1 MHDGGAGRRCLRTL
15 TVCLL
20 LSVIAASDG
29 LAGEWENM
37 RESYDNKLR
46 AQAKRIAEI
55 EARERRVPADQVKR
69 ADEITRDRITG
80 IKGSLKSGG
89 KTRSL
94 ADTAERASGD
104 ARALIDVY
112 REHGDYLDIVMSE
125 WGTEGVEWRKL
136 RESIAALQKSLGHAN
151 ADLRRR
157 SRLPRRRPCACRSRA
172 CSRRS
177 PGSRPRQKSERD
189 GNTSGPHA
197 SGNANRESAKPR
209 SASGACGE
217 DLEIDLAADDPR

>member
-15 TVCLL
+15 TACLL
-20 LSVIAASDG
+20 LSVIAVSDG

-55 EARERRVPADQVKR
+55 EARERRVPADQEKR
-69 ADEITRDRITG
+69 ADKITRDRITG
-80 IKGSLKSGG
+80 IKGSLKSDG

-112 REHGDYLDIVMSE
+112 REQGEYLDIVMSE
-125 WGTEGVEWRKL
+125 WEAEGAERRKL
-136 RESIAALQKSLGHAN
+136 RESIAALRKSLERAN
-151 ADLRRR
+151 ADLATAIEVAETTTMRVPQSGVLEKVARIE
-157 SRLPRRRPCACRSRA
+157 AAEKERA
-172 CSRRS
+172 RWLREQAALD
-177 PGSRPRQKSERD
+177 RERQQRER
-189 GNTSGPHA
+189 GA
-197 SGNANRESAKPR
+197 AERER
-209 SASGACGE
+209 GV
-217 DLEIDLAADDPR
+217 R